1 MNKIIRMRMT
11 AVNPTTGNGMIRS
24 RNGQAINVTLSD
36 KVLHYGIDEGDIAT
50 IRIIDGDYVV
60 TDFEKP
66 IDSSENDEYSWADEE
81 LIGEY

>member
-1 MNKIIRMRMT
+1 MTSVNTMT
-11 AVNPTTGNGMIRS
+11 ANGMIRS
-24 RNGQAINVTLSD
+24 RNGQAINVRLSD
-36 KVLHYGIDEGDIAT
+36 KALHYGIDEGDIAT
-50 IRIIDGDYVV
+50 IRIIDGEYVV